1 MRVIPAPETITPDT
15 PLRLDVAA
23 RLAFPGGGMTESG
36 LRNEIAKGNLRAELI
51 ANKLF
56 TTLTNIEEMR
66 NRCAVPTKAR
76 ESSSETPADPASPT
90 DGSSSTEMAP
100 DVASSA
106 RQARLRQIAQRL
118 RGSGRKPNKSSPSTS
133 EKSIN
138 RNSATVIPI
147 KSE

>member
-36 LRNEIAKGNLRAELI
+36 LRNEIAKGNLRAEL
-51 ANKLF
+51 
-56 TTLTNIEEMR
+56 
-66 NRCAVPTKAR
+66 
-76 ESSSETPADPASPT
+76 S
-90 DGSSSTEMAP
+90 
-100 DVASSA
+100 
-106 RQARLRQIAQRL
+106 LRQIAQRL